1 MKFIAVINQ
10 DGGSA
15 KSIDMKDFSTF
26 LHQVFKEKQHAIDI
40 HVVKGESLM
49 EELRSCFAKDDA
61 DAVIVCGGDGTIS
74 AAARLAFKHDKVLGI
89 IPAGTFNL
97 FARSLQIPLDL
108 YEAAEY
114 LSKSEVQRCDIATVN
129 GQTFVHQYS
138 IGIQPQMIEERDQTE
153 YSGQIG
159 KILNAAAATV
169 NVLSDHKQ
177 YKLSIFGID
186 LEGRQVKYDNVDV
199 SFLAAANNRYGS
211 DHLPYADNLNGGEI
225 AAYWS
230 KPLSLAQGV
239 EITSDLLTGRW
250 EDNQQLV
257 FKPFKT
263 LNIAIHNI
271 DKNDHASID
280 GELVPLESALEIEIH
295 PKALRILT
303 RK

>member
-15 KSIDMKDFSTF
+15 KSLDMKDFSTF
-26 LHQVFKEKQHAIDI
+26 LHQVFKEEQHAIDI
-40 HVVKGESLM
+40 NVVKGESLM

-97 FARSLQIPLDL
+97 FARSAQIPLDL
-108 YEAAEY
+108 YQAAEY
-114 LSKSEVQRCDIATVN
+114 LSKSTPQRCDIATVN
-129 GQTFVHQYS
+129 GLTFVHQFS
-138 IGIQPQMIEERDQTE
+138 IGIQPQMIEERDQAE
-153 YSGQIG
+153 HSGQIG
-159 KILNAAAATV
+159 KILNAAAAAV

-177 YKLSIFGID
+177 YKLSISGID
-186 LEGRQVKYDNVDV
+186 LEGRQMKYDNLDV

-211 DHLPYADNLNGGEI
+211 GHLPYADNLNGGEI

-230 KPLSLAQGV
+230 KPLSVTQGI

-250 EDNQQLV
+250 ENNQQLV
-257 FKPFKT
+257 FQPCKR
-263 LNIAIHNI
+263 LNIAIHNAEE
-271 DKNDHASID
+271 NDQASID
-280 GELVPLESALEIEIH
+280 GELVPLESALEIKIH
-295 PKALRILT
+295 PKALQVLM
-303 RK
+303 KK